1 MAKNTHMQLHVDWEV
16 LRQAKAAL
24 GNKDSAYQL
33 WLCMLC
39 FADKETGEFVSD
51 NKALANWA
59 GLMKNNFSRAL
70 GELRKAGL
78 VQDVEKLEPGLYRR
92 YIPQRFLA
100 ASRPQV
106 NPPKEEGT
114 RAFAVYDLLRG
125 LVKDKSM
132 RVMITPKQIGQ
143 MLGWP
148 GWRVVLAALEDLIRN
163 GYIRRCNVKACVY
176 KILC

>member
-1 MAKNTHMQLHVDWEV
+1 MIKNTHMQLRVDWEV

-24 GNKDSAYQL
+24 GNKDSAFQL

-39 FADKETGEFVSD
+39 FADKKTGEFVSD
-51 NKALANWA
+51 NKALANWT

-70 GELRKAGL
+70 GELRKSGL

-92 YIPQRFLA
+92 YIPQRFLTVQ
-100 ASRPQV
+100 RPQV
-106 NPPKEEGT
+106 SPPEDDGD
-114 RAFAVYDLLRG
+114 RAFAVYDLLRS
-125 LVKDKSM
+125 LIKDKSM
-132 RVMITPKQIGQ
+132 RVAITPKQISQ

-148 GWRVVLAALEDLIRN
+148 DWRIAMVALEDMIRN
-163 GYIRRCNVKACVY
+163 GYIYRCNCKACVY